1 MKRLL
6 VLVLILVA
14 SNITFSQ
21 SENTDLKNSLN
32 CNNISLNIGSALIIN
47 GIGLKYER
55 LIPRKKVY
63 YTLMGVFISIEL
75 IFLEWKIISP
85 YISVTD

>member
-6 VLVLILVA
+6 VLVLILAA

-21 SENTDLKNSLN
+21 SKKMSSKNILN
-32 CNNISLNIGSALIIN
+32 GNNISLNLGSALIVN

-55 LIPRKKVY
+55 LFPRKKF
-63 YTLMGVFISIEL
+63 TIH
-75 IFLEWKIISP
+75 
-85 YISVTD
+85 

>member
-1 MKRLL
+1 MRLL
-6 VLVLILVA
+6 IVFVLVLFA

-32 CNNISLNIGSALIIN
+32 CNNISLNIGSALIAN

-55 LIPRKKVY
+55 LIPGEK
-63 YTLMGVFISIEL
+63 YTIH
-75 IFLEWKIISP
+75 
-85 YISVTD
+85 